1 MENEQFYR
9 GRFDYVGDRKL
20 NSVRIFISST
30 FSDTT
35 DERNGLIEHVY
46 PQLRKYC
53 RTKYNIQ
60 FQYSDMRWGIPS
72 TASTSHSIVDMC
84 LQELDSCCRLSMA
97 TNCVILLSHRYGS
110 RLVPACISFR
120 IFQLLENSLST
131 NIEEKNFLLEMYQLD
146 ENYLEQKYFL
156 RTIDNNQQWTLLE
169 NKLQLILRKAADIC
183 YKQRKITKDE
193 RNEFYIS
200 VTAKEIYRALKNNM
214 NKSRRIIFFYRNILD
229 IEELDSKYRETEN
242 TDETKKLLEKI
253 NNLLHR
259 SIDSSDIYTY
269 KIRWNDKNNR
279 IKYFSQFFEDCYH
292 AIKSQI
298 DFHMKTYENQQNNI
312 LYNQI
317 LEHAIQCNLLIQR
330 YFPRQDI
337 FEQIKNYIMS
347 TSNCPCIL
355 LGESGTGKSSIMAKV
370 VREIPIWYSATNSLS
385 VIIRFLG
392 ATPSSSD
399 IRRPLISIIEQI
411 CTIYHLDKPSN
422 VDNVKENLE
431 NILMHIPKDQYLIL
445 LLDAIDQLQSVD
457 LKNLSIWLPT
467 KFPSANIKC
476 IISTI
481 SEIEIERT
489 TIDIRQQLRTIY
501 KNDIIEIEI
510 NALDENL
517 AQQVLYYWLEQ
528 DQRCLTSIQHE
539 WLNKKFNS
547 HHFLTPL
554 FLSL

>member
-1 MENEQFYR
+1 
-9 GRFDYVGDRKL
+9 
-20 NSVRIFISST
+20 
-30 FSDTT
+30 
-35 DERNGLIEHVY
+35 
-46 PQLRKYC
+46 
-53 RTKYNIQ
+53 
-60 FQYSDMRWGIPS
+60 
-72 TASTSHSIVDMC
+72 
-84 LQELDSCCRLSMA
+84 
-97 TNCVILLSHRYGS
+97 
-110 RLVPACISFR
+110 
-120 IFQLLENSLST
+120 
-131 NIEEKNFLLEMYQLD
+131 
-146 ENYLEQKYFL
+146 
-156 RTIDNNQQWTLLE
+156 
-169 NKLQLILRKAADIC
+169 
-183 YKQRKITKDE
+183 
-193 RNEFYIS
+193 
-200 VTAKEIYRALKNNM
+200 
-214 NKSRRIIFFYRNILD
+214 
-229 IEELDSKYRETEN
+229 
-242 TDETKKLLEKI
+242 
-253 NNLLHR
+253 
-259 SIDSSDIYTY
+259 
-269 KIRWNDKNNR
+269 
-279 IKYFSQFFEDCYH
+279 
-292 AIKSQI
+292 
-298 DFHMKTYENQQNNI
+298 MKTYENQQNNI

-517 AQQVLYYWLEQ
+517 AQQV
-528 DQRCLTSIQHE
+528 
-539 WLNKKFNS
+539 
-547 HHFLTPL
+547 
-554 FLSL
+554 